1 MSDFD
6 LNILNSLIRE
16 IPPKSNLWILAK
28 SNQAKQ
34 NLWSAEKG
42 SGKQGGNQEYRT
54 SD

>member
-42 SGKQGGNQEYRT
+42 VWETGW
-54 SD
+54 